1 MASHW
6 WNRLLKLC
14 LFAEKQLLYN
24 ADKCEKLIQIRW
36 FQVLLNDSCFRDPL
50 LPSCE
55 PRFPEALDPQIGD
68 KNNDL
73 RMMSPQMMPWPLSA
87 VNVLTP
93 YCSCGA
99 SMLYF
104 FQTWVT
110 HLFTGTPYSLKVKS
124 RVLLHVPLNQSID
137 FEDI

>member
-68 KNNDL
+68 KKQRPQNDVTTDDAMAFKCCKCVDPIL
-73 RMMSPQMMPWPLSA
+73 LMWCFDALLLSDVGYTFVYRNPL
-87 VNVLTP
+87 
-93 YCSCGA
+93 
-99 SMLYF
+99 
-104 FQTWVT
+104 
-110 HLFTGTPYSLKVKS
+110 
-124 RVLLHVPLNQSID
+124 
-137 FEDI
+137 